1 MFLLKDDTTMFWGV
15 KSYNDLLMQADPTG
29 YAQTELFFSKGQI
42 DVYFQKR
49 LSLPRTI
56 YFNGDS
62 CVMPPPNDSLE
73 LPNAGTKLQAHFFAL
88 DDGFGLLVVA
98 SIALVAFIA

>member
-62 CVMPPPNDSLE
+62 CVMPPPNDSLV
-73 LPNAGTKLQAHFFAL
+73 LPNAGTKLQAHFFAWMMVL
-88 DDGFGLLVVA
+88 DFWW
-98 SIALVAFIA
+98 